1 MDFIIREATGADAEK
16 MLHYNNIVGGETD
29 FLSFGSDTF
38 NISAEKEARF
48 LERFKNSKK
57 DLMLVALDG
66 DKIVA
71 NASVEGNRTKRYAHR
86 AELSITVL
94 QEYWGKGIGSA
105 LMDRLISFSK
115 STGYKSL
122 YLDVRGDNGRA
133 ISLYKKF
140 GFEKIGVYDDY
151 FNING
156 KYYPAILMVLHF

>member
-122 YLDVRGDNGRA
+122 YLDVRGDNERA

>member
-1 MDFIIREATGADAEK
+1 MDFLIREVSGTDAAK

-29 FLSFGSDTF
+29 FLSFGADTF
-38 NISAEKEARF
+38 NISPEKEACF
-48 LERFKNSKK
+48 LERFRNSKK

-94 QEYWGKGIGSA
+94 RDYWGKGIGSE
-105 LMDRLISFSK
+105 LMDKLISFSK
-115 STGYKSL
+115 AKGYKSI
-122 YLDVRGDNGRA
+122 YLDVRGDNERA

-140 GFEKIGVYDDY
+140 GFEKIGVYNDY

>member
-1 MDFIIREATGADAEK
+1 MDFLIREATTADAEK

-29 FLSFGSDTF
+29 FLSFGADMF
-38 NISAEKEARF
+38 NISVEKEARF

-94 QEYWGKGIGSA
+94 CDYWGKGIGSA
-105 LMDRLISFSK
+105 LMDGLISFSK
-115 STGYKSL
+115 EADYKSIC
-122 YLDVRGDNGRA
+122 LDVRSDNERA

-140 GFEKIGVYDDY
+140 GFEEIGVYKDY
-151 FNING
+151 FNINE
-156 KYYPAILMVLHF
+156 KYYPAILMVLHL

>member
-29 FLSFGSDTF
+29 FLSFGADTF
-38 NISAEKEARF
+38 NISVEKEARF

-57 DLMLVALDG
+57 DLMLVALDA

-71 NASVEGNRTKRYAHR
+71 NASIEGNRTKRYAHR

-94 QEYWGKGIGSA
+94 RDYWGNGIGSS
-105 LMDRLISFSK
+105 LMEKLISFSK
-115 STGYKSL
+115 EIGYKSV
-122 YLDVRGDNGRA
+122 YLDVRGDNERA
-133 ISLYKKF
+133 ISIYKKF
-140 GFEKIGVYDDY
+140 GFEKIGVYNDY

-156 KYYPAILMVLHF
+156 EFYPAILMVLHF

>member
-48 LERFKNSKK
+48 IERFKNSKK

-122 YLDVRGDNGRA
+122 YLDVRGDNERA